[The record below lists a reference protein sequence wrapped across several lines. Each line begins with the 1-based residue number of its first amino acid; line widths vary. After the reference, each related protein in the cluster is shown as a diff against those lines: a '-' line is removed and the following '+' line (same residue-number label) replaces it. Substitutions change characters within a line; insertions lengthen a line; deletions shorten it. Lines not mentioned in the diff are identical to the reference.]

1 MAQYVLSGHTAALDL
16 LRLTLEEM
24 QIHDVLSEDALN
36 STIDV
41 IWKHQHA
48 SIQRCSELTRTN
60 AVIPLPGISLPFHS
74 RLFRRAV
81 GPLRRMLL
89 TTWDVEH
96 IKVDALESKWIPNV
110 TGQPFQLSKPYL
122 GMCLDR
128 IPTPVL
134 KKLLQ
139 SWDAVIGM
147 PDGRKVVAYN
157 MLVEIMVRCPSSA
170 VHMRIEPANHHY
182 PDPCVALSCFRLPFA
197 ATSRLIKSARRSDGR
212 TVSAIFCKSA
222 APLLSWARQ
231 PC

>member
-1 MAQYVLSGHTAALDL
+1 M
-16 LRLTLEEM
+16 
-24 QIHDVLSEDALN
+24 
-36 STIDV
+36 
-41 IWKHQHA
+41 
-48 SIQRCSELTRTN
+48 
-60 AVIPLPGISLPFHS
+60 PFHS

-122 GMCLDR
+122 GMCLDK

-147 PDGRKVVAYN
+147 PQGRKVVAYN
-157 MLVEIMVRCPSSA
+157 MLVEIMVRYPTSAEYVCIVSSLLIIITSTHALNCLAFVCPLRPNPGLSNLLAGPMDGLSAPSSSK
-170 VHMRIEPANHHY
+170 VPHH
-182 PDPCVALSCFRLPFA
+182 C
-197 ATSRLIKSARRSDGR
+197 
-212 TVSAIFCKSA
+212 
-222 APLLSWARQ
+222 
-231 PC
+231 